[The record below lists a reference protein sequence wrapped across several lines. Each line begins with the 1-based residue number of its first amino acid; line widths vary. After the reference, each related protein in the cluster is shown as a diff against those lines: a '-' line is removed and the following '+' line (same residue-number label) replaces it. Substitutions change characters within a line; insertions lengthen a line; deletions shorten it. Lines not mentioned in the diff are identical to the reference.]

1 VYEPVAYRAATLFF
15 CISALANVDP
25 MYQWSMQ
32 FYTSLFTNSVKKTP
46 KPTLPP
52 SMAQM
57 KPAKKEVERQKLR
70 ILALM
75 NVLTKNLY
83 SNICRSLFER
93 HKLLF
98 SFLLATDILKS
109 NMSMTNPQYVDPNH
123 LRFFLVGNTS
133 LELNKPNP
141 TTSNKNNTDNKDITF
156 LTDVVWGEL
165 LSLSNLSSFES
176 FDDLVVQNLSLFQK
190 IVDDVNPLQLINSF
204 LFKEEIK
211 LKKKRVK
218 CSKIQ

>member
-1 VYEPVAYRAATLFF
+1 MTTKLPNPHYSPDICVMLTLLNFQATMNGLSDQMLGLAVKLEAPELEKQSNLIILEDSQNKSELKKIEDTILRLLDAAEGNILDDDHLISTLSASKVTSAKIEDKVKVSERVKKHIDIKRKVYEPVAYRAATLFF

-83 SNICRSLFER
+83 SNICR
-93 HKLLF
+93 
-98 SFLLATDILKS
+98 TLK
-109 NMSMTNPQYVDPNH
+109 N
-123 LRFFLVGNTS
+123 
-133 LELNKPNP
+133 
-141 TTSNKNNTDNKDITF
+141 
-156 LTDVVWGEL
+156 
-165 LSLSNLSSFES
+165 
-176 FDDLVVQNLSLFQK
+176 
-190 IVDDVNPLQLINSF
+190 
-204 LFKEEIK
+204 
-211 LKKKRVK
+211 
-218 CSKIQ
+218 